1 MPTGREKDI
10 LSELFAIT
18 LVNELY
24 KIKTLDLK

>member
-10 LSELFAIT
+10 LSEFFANT

-24 KIKTLDLK
+24 KINILDLK